1 MKVEWSKEARADLA
15 RILTFNIDRSDQWA
29 ERVDSRLRQR
39 AEALGQSPL
48 MGRRI
53 AFALPALSVP
63 DIQYVILY
71 RVAAEQVTILGVA
84 STREKRSWE

>member
-1 MKVEWSKEARADLA
+1 MKVEWSREARADLA

-39 AEALGQSPL
+39 AEALGQTPL

-53 AFALPALSVP
+53 AFALRALRFLTFSMSS
-63 DIQYVILY
+63 
-71 RVAAEQVTILGVA
+71 
-84 STREKRSWE
+84 STESPLNR